1 MVEATRGGRVES
13 LHEVDAVLVD
23 TSGRIVDGWG
33 DTRRQ
38 VMPRSAIKPIQALP
52 LVSTGAADAF
62 GLTDVDLALA
72 CSSHDGERGHVDGVS
87 AWLASLG
94 LDSDALECGVQVPL
108 SESAAT
114 ALASGGGDPT
124 AIHNN
129 CSGKHVGFLTILRHL
144 GLPLDGYLEPGH
156 PLQADHVTP
165 SIERTCG
172 VDLTTVQPG
181 VDGCG
186 IPAWAMPLDRLAA
199 GWAALGSEPDG
210 SSAHRLLSAMR
221 SEPFHVAGSVRT
233 CTRIIATA
241 TGGTVVKT
249 GAEGVFCAV
258 LPADGLGLA
267 LKVRDGARRA
277 AEVAIE
283 WLLARYGRLGD
294 PAPVRLVNL
303 AGVVVGEVRV
313 AG

>member
-1 MVEATRGGRVES
+1 
-13 LHEVDAVLVD
+13 
-23 TSGRIVDGWG
+23 
-33 DTRRQ
+33 
-38 VMPRSAIKPIQALP
+38 MPRSAIKPIQALP

-62 GLTDVDLALA
+62 GLTDVELALA

-87 AWLASLG
+87 AWLARLG
-94 LDSDALECGVQVPL
+94 LDSDALECGAQVPL

-233 CTRIIATA
+233 CTRLIATA
-241 TGGTVVKT
+241 TGGTVGKT

>member
-1 MVEATRGGRVES
+1 
-13 LHEVDAVLVD
+13 
-23 TSGRIVDGWG
+23 
-33 DTRRQ
+33 
-38 VMPRSAIKPIQALP
+38 MPRSAIKPIQALP
-52 LVSTGAADAF
+52 LVLTGAADAF
-62 GLTDVDLALA
+62 GLTDVELALA
-72 CSSHDGERGHVDGVS
+72 CSSHDGERDHVDGVS
-87 AWLASLG
+87 AWLARLG
-94 LDSDALECGVQVPL
+94 LDSDALECGAQAPL

-114 ALASGGGDPT
+114 ALASSGGDPT

-144 GLPLDGYLEPGH
+144 GLPLGGYLEPGH

-165 SIERTCG
+165 AIERTCG

-186 IPAWAMPLDRLAA
+186 IPAWAMPLDHLAA

-294 PAPVRLVNL
+294 PAPVRLVNF

>member
-1 MVEATRGGRVES
+1 
-13 LHEVDAVLVD
+13 
-23 TSGRIVDGWG
+23 
-33 DTRRQ
+33 
-38 VMPRSAIKPIQALP
+38 MPRSAIKPIQALP

-87 AWLASLG
+87 AWLARLG
-94 LDSDALECGVQVPL
+94 LDSDALECGAQVPL
-108 SESAAT
+108 SESAAA

-294 PAPVRLVNL
+294 LAPVRLVNL

>member
-1 MVEATRGGRVES
+1 
-13 LHEVDAVLVD
+13 
-23 TSGRIVDGWG
+23 
-33 DTRRQ
+33 
-38 VMPRSAIKPIQALP
+38 MPRSAIKPIQALP

-87 AWLASLG
+87 AWLARLG
-94 LDSDALECGVQVPL
+94 LDSGALECGAQAPL
-108 SESAAT
+108 SESAVR

-144 GLPLDGYLEPGH
+144 GLPFDGYLEPGH

-172 VDLTTVQPG
+172 VDLTAVQPG

-233 CTRIIATA
+233 CTRLIATA

>member
-1 MVEATRGGRVES
+1 
-13 LHEVDAVLVD
+13 
-23 TSGRIVDGWG
+23 
-33 DTRRQ
+33 
-38 VMPRSAIKPIQALP
+38 MPRSAIKPIQALP

-62 GLTDVDLALA
+62 GLPDVELALA

-87 AWLASLG
+87 AWLARLG
-94 LDSDALECGVQVPL
+94 LDSDALECGAQVPL

-172 VDLTTVQPG
+172 VDLTTVLPG
-181 VDGCG
+181 GDGCG

-294 PAPVRLVNL
+294 LAPVRLVNL

>member
-1 MVEATRGGRVES
+1 
-13 LHEVDAVLVD
+13 
-23 TSGRIVDGWG
+23 
-33 DTRRQ
+33 
-38 VMPRSAIKPIQALP
+38 MPRSAIKPIQALP

-62 GLTDVDLALA
+62 GLTDVELALA

-87 AWLASLG
+87 AWLARLG
-94 LDSDALECGVQVPL
+94 LDSDALECGAQVPL

-144 GLPLDGYLEPGH
+144 GLPLDGYLEPDH

-233 CTRIIATA
+233 CTRLIAAA
-241 TGGTVVKT
+241 TGDTVVKT

-277 AEVAIE
+277 AEVAVE

>member
-1 MVEATRGGRVES
+1 
-13 LHEVDAVLVD
+13 
-23 TSGRIVDGWG
+23 
-33 DTRRQ
+33 
-38 VMPRSAIKPIQALP
+38 MPRSAIKPIQALP

-62 GLTDVDLALA
+62 GLTDVELALA
-72 CSSHDGERGHVDGVS
+72 CSSHAGERGHVDGVS
-87 AWLASLG
+87 AWLARLG
-94 LDSDALECGVQVPL
+94 LDSDALECGAQVPL
-108 SESAAT
+108 SESAAA
-114 ALASGGGDPT
+114 ALASGGGAPT

-221 SEPFHVAGSVRT
+221 SAPFHVAGSVRT
-233 CTRIIATA
+233 CPRIIATA

-249 GAEGVFCAV
+249 GPRASSVPCSPPTAWGLRSRSATVPVERLRSPSSGSW
-258 LPADGLGLA
+258 PATAGSGT
-267 LKVRDGARRA
+267 RR
-277 AEVAIE
+277 
-283 WLLARYGRLGD
+283 R
-294 PAPVRLVNL
+294 
-303 AGVVVGEVRV
+303 
-313 AG
+313 

>member
-1 MVEATRGGRVES
+1 
-13 LHEVDAVLVD
+13 
-23 TSGRIVDGWG
+23 
-33 DTRRQ
+33 
-38 VMPRSAIKPIQALP
+38 MPRSAIKPIQALP

-62 GLTDVDLALA
+62 GLTDVELALA

-165 SIERTCG
+165 SIGHTCG
-172 VDLTTVQPG
+172 VDLTAVQPG

-313 AG
+313 AD

>member
-1 MVEATRGGRVES
+1 
-13 LHEVDAVLVD
+13 
-23 TSGRIVDGWG
+23 
-33 DTRRQ
+33 
-38 VMPRSAIKPIQALP
+38 MPRSAIKPIQALP

-62 GLTDVDLALA
+62 GLTDVELALA

-87 AWLASLG
+87 AWLARLG
-94 LDSDALECGVQVPL
+94 LNPDVLECGAQVPL

-129 CSGKHVGFLTILRHL
+129 CSGKHVGFLTIMRHL
-144 GLPLDGYLEPGH
+144 GLPLDGYLEPSH

-172 VDLTTVQPG
+172 VDLTAVQPG

-186 IPAWAMPLDRLAA
+186 IPAWAMPLNRLAA
-199 GWAALGSEPDG
+199 GWAALGSEPEG

-221 SEPFHVAGSVRT
+221 SEPFHVAGSGRT
-233 CTRIIATA
+233 CTRLIATA

-267 LKVRDGARRA
+267 IKVRDGARRA

-313 AG
+313 AD

>member
-1 MVEATRGGRVES
+1 
-13 LHEVDAVLVD
+13 
-23 TSGRIVDGWG
+23 
-33 DTRRQ
+33 
-38 VMPRSAIKPIQALP
+38 MPRSAIKPIQALP

-62 GLTDVDLALA
+62 GLTDVELALA

-94 LDSDALECGVQVPL
+94 LDSDALECGAQVPL

-114 ALASGGGDPT
+114 ALASGGGDPA

-172 VDLTTVQPG
+172 VDLTAVQPG

-186 IPAWAMPLDRLAA
+186 IPAWAMPLNRLAA

-233 CTRIIATA
+233 CTRLIATA

-294 PAPVRLVNL
+294 LAPVRLVNL

>member
-1 MVEATRGGRVES
+1 
-13 LHEVDAVLVD
+13 
-23 TSGRIVDGWG
+23 
-33 DTRRQ
+33 
-38 VMPRSAIKPIQALP
+38 MPRSAIKPIQALP

-62 GLTDVDLALA
+62 GLTDVELALA
-72 CSSHDGERGHVDGVS
+72 CSSHDGERDHVDGVS
-87 AWLASLG
+87 AWLARLG
-94 LDSDALECGVQVPL
+94 LDSDALECGAQAPL

-165 SIERTCG
+165 AIERTCG

-186 IPAWAMPLDRLAA
+186 IPAWAMPLDHLAA

-233 CTRIIATA
+233 CTRLIATA
-241 TGGTVVKT
+241 TGDTVVKT

>member
-1 MVEATRGGRVES
+1 
-13 LHEVDAVLVD
+13 
-23 TSGRIVDGWG
+23 
-33 DTRRQ
+33 
-38 VMPRSAIKPIQALP
+38 MPRSAIKPIQALP

-62 GLTDVDLALA
+62 GLTDIELALA

-87 AWLASLG
+87 AWLARLG
-94 LDSDALECGVQVPL
+94 LDSDALECGAQVPL

-233 CTRIIATA
+233 CTRLIATA
-241 TGGTVVKT
+241 TGDTVVKT

>member
-1 MVEATRGGRVES
+1 
-13 LHEVDAVLVD
+13 
-23 TSGRIVDGWG
+23 
-33 DTRRQ
+33 
-38 VMPRSAIKPIQALP
+38 MPRSAIKPIQALP
-52 LVSTGAADAF
+52 LVSTGAAEAF
-62 GLTDVDLALA
+62 GLTDVELALA

-87 AWLASLG
+87 AWLARLG
-94 LDSDALECGVQVPL
+94 LDSDALECGAQVPL

-172 VDLTTVQPG
+172 VDLTAVQPG

-294 PAPVRLVNL
+294 LAPVRLVNL